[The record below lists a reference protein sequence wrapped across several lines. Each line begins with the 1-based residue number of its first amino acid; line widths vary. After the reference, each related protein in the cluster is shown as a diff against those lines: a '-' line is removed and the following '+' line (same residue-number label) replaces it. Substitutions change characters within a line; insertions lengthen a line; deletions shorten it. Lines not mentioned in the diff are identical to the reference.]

1 MNIQS
6 FSLGFLCATICYI
19 WIIPL
24 LERNKLK
31 RKQERETN
39 KYILKE
45 AVKKV
50 KSELAKFTFD
60 NGGLTVK
67 GIAEICELINF
78 VDDNIDVTFVTED
91 DEFIIQVKV
100 GASVERIGGNFSVFT
115 RRILD
120 N

>member
-1 MNIQS
+1 MDLYS

-19 WIIPL
+19 WIMPA

-31 RKQERETN
+31 RKQEKEVH
-39 KYILKE
+39 KYILQA
-45 AVKKV
+45 AVNKV

-60 NGGLTVK
+60 NGGLTAI
-67 GIAEICELINF
+67 GIGEICELINF
-78 VDDNIDVTFVTED
+78 VDDEIDITFVTED

-100 GASVERIGGNFSVFT
+100 GEFAERIEGNFSVFT

>member
-19 WIIPL
+19 WIMPA

-31 RKQERETN
+31 RKQEKEVC
-39 KYILKE
+39 KHILKA
-45 AVKKV
+45 AVNKV

-60 NGGLTVK
+60 NGGLTAA

-78 VDDNIDVTFVTED
+78 IDDDIDITFVTED

-100 GASVERIGGNFSVFT
+100 GASVERIEGNFSVFT